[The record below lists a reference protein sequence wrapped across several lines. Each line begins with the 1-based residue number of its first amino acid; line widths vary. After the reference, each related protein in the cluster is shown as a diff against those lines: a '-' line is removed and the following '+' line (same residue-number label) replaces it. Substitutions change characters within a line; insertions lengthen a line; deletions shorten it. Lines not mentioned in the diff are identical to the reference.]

1 MMKWGIVSKLPH
13 FYAEEEGVL
22 KMDQYELVRTG
33 HRVYGQN
40 ISELSRL
47 TGHSRNTIK
56 KAIRGEPWGYKER
69 SHQPFPALGDYM
81 VAIDNWLKSD
91 KDKPKKQRHTA
102 HRIYNRLVD
111 EHDYK
116 GGESTVRRYVRLARV
131 ILGIEVPRV
140 FIPCNPEAGKEAEVD
155 WGTATAIIAGEEL
168 RLKFFCM
175 RSKYSGKHFVR
186 FYLCERQQ
194 AFLDAHIHAFSFFG
208 GIFPVL
214 IYDNLTTAVQ
224 KVLRGRDRIEQSGFS
239 KFKAYYSF
247 EARFCNPDSGNEK
260 GGVEGLVG
268 YARRNYMVPIPEA
281 ASLEEL
287 NEKILRQCVA
297 YGDHKMAGRDRN
309 VNELFEDEKGH
320 LLALPEAVFTNV
332 QTSVG
337 RVDKYATVIVDKNRY
352 SVPSR
357 YAGFRVKVLLRA
369 DRVEIFTGMKKL
381 TTHERLYGNNKW
393 ALKADHYLEL
403 IQQRPLAFNSARP
416 IQQWRKSWP
425 QFLHL
430 LLERFCRSQGETN
443 GIKDFITVLM
453 FYRDYEAGEIEAA
466 VELAIENNISTSDGV
481 HHVLTYTG
489 DTDRP
494 IAPLACWPSLP
505 PPDLAVYAQF
515 GGVQ

>member
-1 MMKWGIVSKLPH
+1 
-13 FYAEEEGVL
+13 
-22 KMDQYELVRTG
+22 MDQYELVRTG

-40 ISELSRL
+40 ISELARL

-56 KAIRGEPWGYKER
+56 KAIRGEPWGYKDR

-81 VAIDNWLKSD
+81 TTIDSWLKSD
-91 KDKPKKQRHTA
+91 KDNPKKQRHTA

-116 GGESTVRRYVRLARV
+116 GCESTVRRYVKLAK
-131 ILGIEVPRV
+131 ITFGIETPQA
-140 FIPCNPEAGKEAEVD
+140 FIPCNPESGNEAEVD
-155 WGTATAIIAGEEL
+155 WGTATAIIAGEEH

-186 FYLCERQQ
+186 FYRCERQQ
-194 AFLDAHIHAFSFFG
+194 AFLDAHIRAFAFFG

-239 KFKAYYSF
+239 KFRAYYSF
-247 EARFCNPDSGNEK
+247 EARFCNPDSGHEK

-287 NEKILRQCVA
+287 NDNVLGQCFS
-297 YGDHKMAGRDRN
+297 YGEHKMAGRDRK
-309 VNELFEDEKGH
+309 VNELYEEEKEH
-320 LLALPEAVFTNV
+320 LLPLPEAVFSNI
-332 QTSVG
+332 QTSG
-337 RVDKYATVIVDKNRY
+337 SRADKYATVIVDKNRY
-352 SVPSR
+352 SVPSG
-357 YAGFRVKVLLRA
+357 YTGFKVKVLLHA
-369 DRVEIFTGMKKL
+369 DRVEIFTGTKKL
-381 TTHERLYGNNKW
+381 ATHERLYGNNKW
-393 ALKADHYLEL
+393 SLKPDHYLEL

-425 QFLHL
+425 ESLHL
-430 LLERFCRSQGETN
+430 LLERFRCSQGETN

-453 FYRDYEAGEIEAA
+453 FYRDYKSGEIEAA
-466 VELAIENNISTSDGV
+466 VELALENSISTSDGV

-489 DTDRP
+489 GCDTA
-494 IAPLACWPSLP
+494 ISPLPLWPTLP
-505 PPDLAVYAQF
+505 PPDLTVYAQL